1 MFTTPRHEPDLH
13 AMARQRAQQLQR
25 EAMDHAWAAMA
36 RLLRRAIP
44 RAHTACHACDSAHAG
59 RPATL
64 GR

>member
-13 AMARQRAQQLQR
+13 TMAHQRAHQLR
-25 EAMDHAWAAMA
+25 RAAMDHAWATMA

-44 RAHTACHACDSAHAG
+44 RAHTACHACDSAPAG

-64 GR
+64 G

>member
-1 MFTTPRHEPDLH
+1 MFTTPRHDPGVH
-13 AMARQRAQQLQR
+13 ALARQRAHHLRR
-25 EAMDHAWAAMA
+25 EAIDQAWAALA
-36 RLLRRAIP
+36 RLLRRAIS

>member
-1 MFTTPRHEPDLH
+1 MFTTPRHEPDFH
-13 AMARQRAQQLQR
+13 AMARQRAHQLRR
-25 EAMDHAWAAMA
+25 EAIDHAWAAMA

-44 RAHTACHACDSAHAG
+44 RAHPACHACDSAHAG